1 MLSYFELR
9 KGTRFLLEEQP
20 FEVLDFQ
27 QVYKAQDAVVAKVK
41 LKNLLNGKVVDKTFH
56 QGDFF
61 EEANLDKVDVKF
73 IYSHRGTYCF
83 ARADNPSNR
92 FEMTEEKIGDSAKF
106 LKSNS
111 VATGIVY
118 EGEFI
123 SIALPVKV
131 ILKVT
136 DAPPGVK
143 GERSQAGTK
152 PVTLETGAIINAPL
166 FVENG
171 DMLEVNT
178 ETGEYVR
185 RVEK

>member
-9 KGTRFLLEEQP
+9 KGTRFLLEKQP

-61 EEANLDKVDVKF
+61 EEVNLDKVDVKF
-73 IYSHRGTYCF
+73 VYSNRGTYCF
-83 ARADNPSNR
+83 AETNNPSKR
-92 FEMTEEKIGDSAKF
+92 FEMTEEKIGNSAKF
-106 LKSNS
+106 LKQNS
-111 VATGIVY
+111 IATGIVY
-118 EGEFI
+118 EGQFI
-123 SIALPVKV
+123 SISLPIKV
-131 ILKVT
+131 VLKVT

-152 PVTLETGAIINAPL
+152 PVTMETGAIINAPL
-166 FVENG
+166 FVKNG

-185 RVEK
+185 RIEE